1 MKLLF
6 MCNSLV
12 SGGAERLLSQIIPLI
27 QKDGYNCTLLLLNNE
42 NGRYLDSFTTQGV
55 IVEVIPKKYSSHFL
69 KVKYI
74 RKFIKL
80 HNFDIVHANLFPTFY
95 YLALAKALSK
105 KKNFPPVC
113 LTEHST
119 SNKRRKKRYLRCI
132 EKLIY
137 SKYDLKICISEA
149 AKFNLIKWLNLKE
162 NDSSFLVINNG
173 VDLSFIKNS
182 KSLTKEYLGVPNES
196 TLLCMVG
203 SFTPDKNHKFALEV
217 FSKLP
222 SSFYLLLIGE
232 GVLKDSIS
240 KLVIGLHIEQRVLFM
255 GFQKN
260 PYPFIKTCDIVLI
273 PSIREGFG
281 LVAAE
286 AMACRK
292 PIVCSNVDGLRDV
305 VSNAGI
311 KCELNVDKF
320 VDAIIKIEKNPSSYI
335 ENGIKQVRYFD
346 IVATKNSYVS
356 AFKQVCAKRNIK
368 KENER

>member
-42 NGRYLDSFTTQGV
+42 NGRYLDSIVTQGV
-55 IVEVIPKKYSSHFL
+55 AVEVIPKKYSSHFS

-74 RKFIKL
+74 KKFIKL

-105 KKNFPPVC
+105 KGTFPSTC

-119 SNKRRKKRYLRCI
+119 SNKRRKKRYLVCI
-132 EKLIY
+132 ERFVY

-149 AKFNLIKWLNLKE
+149 TKFNLIKWLNLKE

-173 VDLSFIKNS
+173 VDLNYIKNS
-182 KSLTKEYLGVPNES
+182 KSLTKDYLGVPKES

-217 FSKLP
+217 LSMLS

-232 GVLKDSIS
+232 GVLRDSIS
-240 KLVIGLHIEQRVLFM
+240 KLAIDLHIEKRVLFM

-286 AMACRK
+286 AMACHK

-311 KCELNVDKF
+311 KCELNVDQF
-320 VDAIIKIEKNPSSYI
+320 VDAIIKMKINPSFYI
-335 ENGIKQVRYFD
+335 ENGIKQIHNFD
-346 IVATKNSYVS
+346 IVATKNSYVNV
-356 AFKQVCAKRNIK
+356 FKQVCAKRNISK
-368 KENER
+368 RK